1 MSAARNAPLRRRGG
15 ALDPDR
21 LVPRS
26 RRALRAT
33 AVYAALVVLSL
44 FILLP
49 IGWMLTTALTPDTAT
64 IFTFPPEFIPTEY
77 WRWENFVDALTAE
90 GEPYLRYVFNTTV
103 LVLANMTGAVVAN
116 SLIAYPFARLRF
128 RGRNTLFVILLATLL
143 LPAPVRLIPRELDEA
158 ARIDGA
164 GYFTIYRRII
174 LPLTAPALTVVAVF
188 TFLGTWNDFFGPLI
202 YLQDPDMFTVAVALA
217 TQVSRVGVKWN
228 LLMASNLLAIIP
240 PLAIYFIAQKKL
252 IGGIA
257 SVGIRG
263 GTWRG
268 HARHRALP
276 QPGHRHRLP
285 RPLDPRRTGRRL
297 VVGAL
302 HPAHHHRALG
312 SRSGRPVAGPR
323 IPSVRG
329 AGRPARDA
337 PGRA

>member
-33 AVYAALVVLSL
+33 AVYAALVVLAL

-49 IGWMLTTALTPDTAT
+49 IGWMLTTALKPDTAT
-64 IFTFPPEFIPTEY
+64 IFTFPPEFIPTEH

-143 LPAPVRLIPRELDEA
+143 LPAPVLLIPQFLLFFHIGWYGTYLPLVVPSFTGNAFFIFLLRQYMRTIPRELDEA

-217 TQVSRVGVKWN
+217 TQISRVGVEWN

-263 GTWRG
+263 
-268 HARHRALP
+268 
-276 QPGHRHRLP
+276 
-285 RPLDPRRTGRRL
+285 
-297 VVGAL
+297 
-302 HPAHHHRALG
+302 
-312 SRSGRPVAGPR
+312 
-323 IPSVRG
+323 
-329 AGRPARDA
+329 
-337 PGRA
+337 

>member
-1 MSAARNAPLRRRGG
+1 MSAARNAPLRRRRG

-33 AVYAALVVLSL
+33 AVYAALVVLAL

-49 IGWMLTTALTPDTAT
+49 IGWMLTTALKPDTAT

-143 LPAPVRLIPRELDEA
+143 LPAPVLLIPQFLLFFHIGWYGTYLPLVVPSFTGNAFFIFLLRQYMRTIPRELDEA

-217 TQVSRVGVKWN
+217 TQVSRVGVEWN

-263 GTWRG
+263 
-268 HARHRALP
+268 
-276 QPGHRHRLP
+276 
-285 RPLDPRRTGRRL
+285 
-297 VVGAL
+297 
-302 HPAHHHRALG
+302 
-312 SRSGRPVAGPR
+312 
-323 IPSVRG
+323 
-329 AGRPARDA
+329 
-337 PGRA
+337 